1 MTRFRMRAVLAAS
14 TTAAVA
20 AAATAALSLQA
31 ASAAPTEADPV
42 TTLLESLS
50 PKAPTPDGN
59 SPGTGGDAYKEGDP
73 FVDQGKEPT
82 NIPAGTVVAQSFKF
96 FPDKLNATPG
106 QELTLD
112 NQDVAIHNV
121 QTDGKKPKIK
131 SADAESKQKVTF
143 KAPTKAGKYEA
154 FCFYHQS
161 MLVDII
167 VK

>member
-1 MTRFRMRAVLAAS
+1 MTRLRARAALAATTTVVLAA
-14 TTAAVA
+14 AC
-20 AAATAALSLQA
+20 TAALTIQS

-42 TTLLESLS
+42 TTLLESFS
-50 PKAPTPDGN
+50 PKSPTPEGN

-82 NIPAGTVVAQSFKF
+82 NIPPGTIIAQSFKF
-96 FPDKLNATPG
+96 FPGKINATPG
-106 QELTLD
+106 QEITLD

-121 QTDGKKPKIK
+121 QTDGKKPTIK

-143 KAPTKAGKYEA
+143 KAPMKPGKYEA

-161 MLVDII
+161 MIVDII